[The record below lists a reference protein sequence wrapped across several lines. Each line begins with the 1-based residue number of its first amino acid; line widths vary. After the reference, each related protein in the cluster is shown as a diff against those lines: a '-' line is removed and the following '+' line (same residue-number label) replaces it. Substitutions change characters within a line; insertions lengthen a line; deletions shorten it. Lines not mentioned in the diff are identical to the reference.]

1 MARTKRKKPGPPATG
16 IGQQIVVRMHPPML
30 RRLTRE
36 INRRWAGEEISK
48 PEAVRRLLDRV
59 MART

>member
-30 RRLTRE
+30 KRLDRE
-36 INRRWAGEEISK
+36 IDKRWKREDITR

-59 MART
+59 MARV